1 MEIVVHCKNSL
12 FQEKFL
18 KKFYHF
24 NRSSQITSV
33 MCKMIKWDF
42 RSRSRTF
49 LSDSESDFFVRNP
62 DFHMSSNDTLRRW
75 GRRDSYFSAC
85 ANPARAFLHLTP
97 TPVHASRDKQNVLP
111 ALQEQ
116 QAPGGQTVNS

>member
-1 MEIVVHCKNSL
+1 MGLPE
-12 FQEKFL
+12 
-18 KKFYHF
+18 
-24 NRSSQITSV
+24 
-33 MCKMIKWDF
+33 
-42 RSRSRTF
+42 
-49 LSDSESDFFVRNP
+49 SESDKKVRLRNP
-62 DFHMSSNDTLRRW
+62 DFHMSLNDTLRRW

-97 TPVHASRDKQNVLP
+97 TPVRASRDKQNVLP